1 MPHTRQTAHKLML
14 IEAEIERFGSSRLPK
29 LRFEDSLEDLFRKD
43 NSEKRARWQFW
54 LALAALVCFNS
65 FLLGDW
71 FIIRNHFITAVVVRL
86 GVATPLALALLYLIR
101 VNLSR
106 WSRELAICGL
116 ALIGCIATLYLAF
129 RDGQTF
135 ASQAEPTI
143 FIILVMLSGL
153 FRVEFRYCVIATLS
167 CLAANAVYLM
177 AITNV
182 SYLERLSIALPV
194 TAAAMFLLAANWIS
208 WRQLRFS
215 YLLQLRG
222 EQQSALLRESN
233 LELKQISERDELTG
247 VGSRYAYERVCQ
259 SYFDDAIES
268 GSPISVV
275 MVDVDH
281 FKMVN
286 DEHGHVYG
294 DRVLQRVGSLIQQSL
309 RAEKDFAARYG
320 GEEFIV
326 LLPDTDTTAAEKV
339 AERIRTLVQVAGSPA
354 LGRDAGIP
362 QRFTTVSCGV
372 ATMLPDRPD
381 DPGAVVNAADRALY
395 RAKALGR
402 NRVCRAEAVVPA

>member
-1 MPHTRQTAHKLML
+1 ML
-14 IEAEIERFGSSRLPK
+14 IEAEIERFGSSRVPK
-29 LRFEDSLEDLFRKD
+29 LRFEQSLEDIFRRD
-43 NSEKRARWQFW
+43 YSERRSRWQFW
-54 LALAALVCFNS
+54 LGIAALICFNG

-71 FIIRNHFITAVVVRL
+71 FIIRDHFITAVVVRL
-86 GVATPLALALLYLIR
+86 GVSTPLALMLLYVVR
-101 VNLSR
+101 ANLSR

-116 ALIGCIATLYLAF
+116 GLIGCVSTLYLAF
-129 RDGQTF
+129 SDGRTF
-135 ASQAEPTI
+135 ALQAEPTV
-143 FIILVMLSGL
+143 FIILVLLSGL
-153 FRVEFRYCVIATLS
+153 FRVEFRYCVIATFA
-167 CLAANAVYLM
+167 CLAANTVYLM
-177 AITNV
+177 ALSEV
-182 SYLERLSIALPV
+182 SYVDRLSTALPV
-194 TAAAMFLLAANWIS
+194 MAAAVFLLAANWIS

-247 VGSRYAYERVCQ
+247 LGSRYAYERLCRD
-259 SYFDDAIES
+259 YFEDAVEDRL
-268 GSPISVV
+268 PISVV

-294 DRVLQRVGSLIQQSL
+294 DRVLQRVGSLIQQAL

-326 LLPDTDTTAAEKV
+326 LLPDTDAESAEKV

-372 ATMLPDRPD
+372 ATMMPEQPQE
-381 DPGAVVNAADRALY
+381 PAVVVNAADRALY

-402 NRVCRAEAVVPA
+402 NRVCRAESVVPV